1 MESVFQML
9 SLPAT
14 AGIFLAAGIA
24 IAFGGWRLSNL
35 ADRLADRTG
44 MGEAITGALF
54 LGAVTSQPGIV
65 TSVTAA
71 WHGYEELAVSNAI
84 GGIAVQTLFLAIADL
99 LYQRANLEHAA
110 ASLSNLMQ
118 GVLLVVLLS
127 IALIAAATPDF
138 SLWAISPATPLM
150 FVFYIYGM
158 RIISDARS
166 SPMWLPRLTA
176 ETRQDKPAER
186 AQQENLQRLVVGI
199 VIIAVI
205 VGLSGWI
212 VAQTGMAISNQT
224 GLSES
229 AVGAFLTA
237 VVTSLPE
244 LVTTLAAVRQGAY
257 TLAIGGIIGGNAFDT
272 LFAAVAD
279 IAYREGSIY
288 HAISNRQVFFITLTI
303 LMTAV
308 LLMGMLRREK
318 RGIANI
324 GFESFLILVLYIGA
338 AAYLLFSGNCG

>member
-1 MESVFQML
+1 MEPGFQML

-14 AGIFLAAGIA
+14 VGIFFAAAIA
-24 IAFGGWRLSNL
+24 IALGGWRLSNL

-71 WHGYEELAVSNAI
+71 WNGYAELAVSNAI

-110 ASLSNLMQ
+110 ASLSNMMQ
-118 GVLLVVLLS
+118 GALLVVLLS
-127 IALIAAATPDF
+127 IPLITAATPNF
-138 SLWAISPATPLM
+138 TLWAISPATPLM
-150 FVFYIYGM
+150 FGFYIYGM
-158 RIISDARS
+158 RIISGARS

-176 ETRQDKPAER
+176 ETRQDKPAVR
-186 AQQENLQRLVVGI
+186 AQQENLQRLVLGI
-199 VIIAVI
+199 FIIAAI
-205 VGLSGWI
+205 VGGSGWL
-212 VAQTGMAISNQT
+212 VARTGMAISEQT

-244 LVTTLAAVRQGAY
+244 LVTTIAAVRQGAY
-257 TLAIGGIIGGNAFDT
+257 TLAVGGIIGGNAFDT

-279 IAYREGSIY
+279 IAYRDGSIY
-288 HAISNRQVFFITLTI
+288 HAVSNRQVFFITLTI
-303 LMTAV
+303 FMTAV
-308 LLMGMLRREK
+308 LLLGMLRREK

-324 GFESFLILVLYIGA
+324 GFESFLILVCYIAA
-338 AAYLLFSGNCG
+338 AAYLLFSGNGA